1 MVARKTKVPL
11 AKIILLVSVLI
22 LVIYSRSCIKR
33 KFLHNEQIK
42 IINKK

>member
-1 MVARKTKVPL
+1 MVTRRTKVSVS
-11 AKIILLVSVLI
+11 KIILLVTILI

-33 KFLHNEQIK
+33 KFIINDQIK

>member
-1 MVARKTKVPL
+1 MVTRRTKVPIT
-11 AKIILLVSVLI
+11 KIILLLIALI

-33 KFLHNEQIK
+33 KFLNNEQIK